1 MHKYFKTLNI
11 KKCLLLLLLLT
22 HLVDSGY
29 AVDWTL
35 MSHYRASD
43 TMTRPSVQMAGDST
57 G

>member
-1 MHKYFKTLNI
+1 MLAFAFTLTNP
-11 KKCLLLLLLLT
+11 
-22 HLVDSGY
+22 VDSGN